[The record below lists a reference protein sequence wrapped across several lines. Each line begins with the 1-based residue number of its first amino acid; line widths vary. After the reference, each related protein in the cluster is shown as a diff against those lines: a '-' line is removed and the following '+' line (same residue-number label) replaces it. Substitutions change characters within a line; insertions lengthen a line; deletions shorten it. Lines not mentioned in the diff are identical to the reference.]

1 MLYWKSVK
9 NLQKLNYKYFM
20 IKRLFDI
27 GLSLIALILLLP
39 LFLLIAV
46 AVKISSRGSAFYKQ
60 ARVGKD
66 GNEFELFK
74 FRTMYVDSDRAGL
87 LTIGSKDYRI
97 TRVGY
102 HLRKYKLDELPQ
114 LLNVLKGDMSFV
126 GPRPEVRKYVN
137 MYTPAQLRVLTVKPG
152 VTDWASIKYFDENDI
167 LAGSDDPEDMYIRVI
182 VPSKISKNLE
192 YIDNQGILMDFKII
206 LSTIKRIF
214 Q

>member
-1 MLYWKSVK
+1 
-9 NLQKLNYKYFM
+9 M

-27 GLSLIALILLLP
+27 VISLIALIMLLP
-39 LFLLIAV
+39 LFILIAI
-46 AVKISSRGSAFYKQ
+46 AIKINSRGSAFYKQ
-60 ARVGKD
+60 TRVGKD

-74 FRTMYVDSDRAGL
+74 FRTMYINTDRAGL

-97 TRVGY
+97 TSVGY
-102 HLRKYKLDELPQ
+102 WLRKYKLDELPQ

-137 MYTPAQLRVLTVKPG
+137 LYTPAQLRVLSVKPG

-167 LAGSDDPEDMYIRVI
+167 LAGSDDPEDMYIKVI

-192 YIDNQGILMDFKII
+192 YIDNQDLFMDLKII

>member
-1 MLYWKSVK
+1 
-9 NLQKLNYKYFM
+9 M

-27 GLSLIALILLLP
+27 GFSLIALILLLP

-167 LAGSDDPEDMYIRVI
+167 LAGSDDPEDMYIKVI

>member
-1 MLYWKSVK
+1 
-9 NLQKLNYKYFM
+9 M

-27 GLSLIALILLLP
+27 VISLIALIMLLP
-39 LFLLIAV
+39 LFILIAI
-46 AVKISSRGSAFYKQ
+46 AIKINSRGSAFYKQ
-60 ARVGKD
+60 TRVGKD

-74 FRTMYVDSDRAGL
+74 FRTMYINSDRAGL

-97 TRVGY
+97 TSVGY
-102 HLRKYKLDELPQ
+102 WLRKYKLDELPQ

-137 MYTPAQLRVLTVKPG
+137 LYTPAQLRVLSVKPG

-167 LAGSDDPEDMYIRVI
+167 LAGSDDPEDMYIKVI

-192 YIDNQGILMDFKII
+192 YIDNQDLFMDLKII

>member
-1 MLYWKSVK
+1 
-9 NLQKLNYKYFM
+9 M

-27 GLSLIALILLLP
+27 GLSLVALIMLLP
-39 LFLLIAV
+39 LFLVIAI
-46 AVKISSRGSAFYKQ
+46 AIKINSRGSAFYKQ
-60 ARVGKD
+60 VRVGKE

-102 HLRKYKLDELPQ
+102 WLRKYKLDELPQ

-137 MYTPAQLRVLTVKPG
+137 LYTPAQLRVLSVKPG

-167 LAGSDDPEDMYIRVI
+167 LAGSDDPEAMYIKVI

-192 YIDNQGILMDFKII
+192 YIDNQGILMDLKII
-206 LSTIKRIF
+206 FSTIKRIF

>member
-1 MLYWKSVK
+1 M
-9 NLQKLNYKYFM
+9 
-20 IKRLFDI
+20 
-27 GLSLIALILLLP
+27 LLP
-39 LFLLIAV
+39 LFILIAI
-46 AVKISSRGSAFYKQ
+46 AIKINSRGSAFYKQ
-60 ARVGKD
+60 TRVGKD

-74 FRTMYVDSDRAGL
+74 FRTMYINSDRAGL

-97 TRVGY
+97 TSVGY
-102 HLRKYKLDELPQ
+102 WLRKYKLDELPQ

-137 MYTPAQLRVLTVKPG
+137 LYTPAQLRVLSVKPG

-167 LAGSDDPEDMYIRVI
+167 LAGSDDPEDMYIKVI

-192 YIDNQGILMDFKII
+192 YIDNQDLFMDLKII

>member
-1 MLYWKSVK
+1 MML
-9 NLQKLNYKYFM
+9 
-20 IKRLFDI
+20 KRLFDI
-27 GLSLIALILLLP
+27 SFSLIALIVLLP
-39 LFLLIAV
+39 LFLLIAI
-46 AVKISSRGSAFYKQ
+46 AVKINSRGGAFYKQ

-66 GNEFELFK
+66 GDEFKLFK
-74 FRTMYVDSDRAGL
+74 FRTMYTDSDRAGL

-102 HLRKYKLDELPQ
+102 WLRKYKLDELPQ

-137 MYTPAQLRVLTVKPG
+137 LYTPAQLRVLSVKPG

-167 LAGSDDPEDMYIRVI
+167 LASSEDPEAMYINVI

-192 YIDNQGILMDFKII
+192 YIDNQGILMDIKII

>member
-1 MLYWKSVK
+1 
-9 NLQKLNYKYFM
+9 M

-27 GLSLIALILLLP
+27 GISLIALIMLLP
-39 LFLLIAV
+39 LFILIAI
-46 AVKISSRGSAFYKQ
+46 AIKINSRGSSFYKQ
-60 ARVGKD
+60 TRVGKD

-74 FRTMYVDSDRAGL
+74 FRTMYINSDRAGL

-97 TRVGY
+97 TSVGY
-102 HLRKYKLDELPQ
+102 WLRKYKLDELPQ
-114 LLNVLKGDMSFV
+114 LLNVLKGEMSFV

-137 MYTPAQLRVLTVKPG
+137 LYTPAQLRVLSVKPG

-167 LAGSDDPEDMYIRVI
+167 LAGSDDPEDMYIKVI

-192 YIDNQGILMDFKII
+192 YIDNQDLFMDLKII

>member
-1 MLYWKSVK
+1 
-9 NLQKLNYKYFM
+9 M
-20 IKRLFDI
+20 IKRLFDVGI
-27 GLSLIALILLLP
+27 SLIALIMLLP
-39 LFLLIAV
+39 LFILIAI
-46 AVKISSRGSAFYKQ
+46 AIKINSRGSAFYKQ
-60 ARVGKD
+60 TRVGKD
-66 GNEFELFK
+66 RNEFELFK
-74 FRTMYVDSDRAGL
+74 FRTMYINSDKAGL

-97 TRVGY
+97 TSVGY
-102 HLRKYKLDELPQ
+102 WLRKYKLDELPQ

-137 MYTPAQLRVLTVKPG
+137 LYTPAQLRVLSVKPG

-167 LAGSDDPEDMYIRVI
+167 LAGSDDPEDMYIKVI

-192 YIDNQGILMDFKII
+192 YIDNQDLFMDLKII

>member
-1 MLYWKSVK
+1 
-9 NLQKLNYKYFM
+9 M

-27 GLSLIALILLLP
+27 GLSLTALILLLP

-167 LAGSDDPEDMYIRVI
+167 LAGSDDPEDMYIKVI

>member
-1 MLYWKSVK
+1 
-9 NLQKLNYKYFM
+9 M
-20 IKRLFDI
+20 IKRIFDI
-27 GLSLIALILLLP
+27 GLSLIALIVLLP
-39 LFLLIAV
+39 LFLLIAI
-46 AVKISSRGSAFYKQ
+46 AVKINSRGSAFYKQ

-66 GNEFELFK
+66 GNEFKLFK
-74 FRTMYVDSDRAGL
+74 FRTMYTDSDRAGL

-97 TRVGY
+97 TSVGY
-102 HLRKYKLDELPQ
+102 WLRKYKLDELPQ

-137 MYTPAQLRVLTVKPG
+137 MYTPAQLRVLSVKPG

-167 LAGSDDPEDMYIRVI
+167 LAGSDDPEEMYIKVI

>member
-1 MLYWKSVK
+1 ML
-9 NLQKLNYKYFM
+9 
-20 IKRLFDI
+20 KRLFDI
-27 GLSLIALILLLP
+27 SFSLLALIILSP
-39 LFLLIAV
+39 LFLLIAI
-46 AVKISSRGSAFYKQ
+46 AIKINSRGSAFYKQ

-66 GNEFELFK
+66 GNEFYLFK
-74 FRTMYVDSDRAGL
+74 FRTMFVNSDRAGL

-97 TRVGY
+97 TGVGY
-102 HLRKYKLDELPQ
+102 WLRKYKLDELPQ
-114 LLNVLKGDMSFV
+114 LLNVLIGDMSFV

-137 MYTPAQLRVLTVKPG
+137 LYTPAQLRVLSVKPG

-167 LAGSDDPEDMYIRVI
+167 LAGSEDPEDMYIRVI

-192 YIDNQGILMDFKII
+192 YIDNQGILMDVKII

>member
-1 MLYWKSVK
+1 
-9 NLQKLNYKYFM
+9 M

-27 GLSLIALILLLP
+27 GISLIALIMLLP
-39 LFLLIAV
+39 LFILIAI
-46 AVKISSRGSAFYKQ
+46 AIKINSRGSAFYKQ
-60 ARVGKD
+60 TRVGKD

-74 FRTMYVDSDRAGL
+74 FRTMYINSDRAGL

-97 TRVGY
+97 TSVGY
-102 HLRKYKLDELPQ
+102 WLRKYKLDELPQ

-137 MYTPAQLRVLTVKPG
+137 LYTPAQLRVLSVKPG

-167 LAGSDDPEDMYIRVI
+167 LAGSDDPEDMYIKVI

-192 YIDNQGILMDFKII
+192 YIDNQDLFMDLKII

>member
-1 MLYWKSVK
+1 
-9 NLQKLNYKYFM
+9 M

-27 GLSLIALILLLP
+27 GLSLIALIILLP
-39 LFLLIAV
+39 LFVIIAM
-46 AVKISSRGSAFYKQ
+46 AIKINSRGSAFYKQ

-97 TRVGY
+97 TGVGY
-102 HLRKYKLDELPQ
+102 WLRKYKLDELPQ

-137 MYTPAQLRVLTVKPG
+137 LYTPAQLRVLSVKPG

-167 LAGSDDPEDMYIRVI
+167 LAGSDDPEDMYIKVI
-182 VPSKISKNLE
+182 VPSKIIKNLE
-192 YIDNQGILMDFKII
+192 YIDNQGILMDLKII

>member
-1 MLYWKSVK
+1 MT
-9 NLQKLNYKYFM
+9 
-20 IKRLFDI
+20 KRFFDI
-27 GLSLIALILLLP
+27 GISLIVLIMLLP
-39 LFLLIAV
+39 LFILIAI
-46 AVKISSRGSAFYKQ
+46 AIKINSRGSAFYKQ
-60 ARVGKD
+60 TRVGKD

-74 FRTMYVDSDRAGL
+74 FRTMYINSDRAGL

-97 TRVGY
+97 TSVGY
-102 HLRKYKLDELPQ
+102 WLRKYKLDELPQ

-137 MYTPAQLRVLTVKPG
+137 LYTPAQLRVLSVKPG

-167 LAGSDDPEDMYIRVI
+167 LAGSDDPEDMYIKVI

-192 YIDNQGILMDFKII
+192 YIDNQDLFMDLKII

>member
-1 MLYWKSVK
+1 
-9 NLQKLNYKYFM
+9 M

-27 GLSLIALILLLP
+27 GISLIALIMLLP
-39 LFLLIAV
+39 LFILIAI
-46 AVKISSRGSAFYKQ
+46 AIKINSRGSAFYKQ
-60 ARVGKD
+60 TRVGKD

-74 FRTMYVDSDRAGL
+74 FRTMYINSDRAGL

-97 TRVGY
+97 TSVGY
-102 HLRKYKLDELPQ
+102 WLRKYKLDELPQ
-114 LLNVLKGDMSFV
+114 LLNVLKGDISFV

-137 MYTPAQLRVLTVKPG
+137 LYTPAQLRVLSVKPG

-167 LAGSDDPEDMYIRVI
+167 LAGSDDPEDMYIKVI

-192 YIDNQGILMDFKII
+192 YIDNQDLFMDLKII

>member
-1 MLYWKSVK
+1 
-9 NLQKLNYKYFM
+9 M

-27 GLSLIALILLLP
+27 GLSLIALIILLP
-39 LFLLIAV
+39 LFILIAM
-46 AVKISSRGSAFYKQ
+46 AIRINSRGSAFYKQ
-60 ARVGKD
+60 TRVGKD

-74 FRTMYVDSDRAGL
+74 FRTMYINSDKAGL

-97 TRVGY
+97 TGVGY
-102 HLRKYKLDELPQ
+102 WLRKYKLDELPQ

-137 MYTPAQLRVLTVKPG
+137 LYTPAQLRVLTVKPG

-192 YIDNQGILMDFKII
+192 YIDNQDLFMDLKII

>member
-1 MLYWKSVK
+1 MT
-9 NLQKLNYKYFM
+9 
-20 IKRLFDI
+20 KRLFDFS
-27 GLSLIALILLLP
+27 LSLIALIILMP
-39 LFLLIAV
+39 LFILIAV
-46 AVKISSRGSAFYKQ
+46 AIKINSRGSAFYKQ

-74 FRTMYVDSDRAGL
+74 FRTMYVNSDRAGL

-97 TRVGY
+97 TSVGY
-102 HLRKYKLDELPQ
+102 WLRKYKLDELPQ

-137 MYTPAQLRVLTVKPG
+137 MYTPAQLKVLSVKPG

-167 LAGSDDPEDMYIRVI
+167 LAGSDDPEDMYIKVI

-192 YIDNQGILMDFKII
+192 YIDNQGILMDLKII

>member
-1 MLYWKSVK
+1 
-9 NLQKLNYKYFM
+9 M

-27 GLSLIALILLLP
+27 GLSLITLMILLP
-39 LFLLIAV
+39 LFLLIAI
-46 AVKISSRGSAFYKQ
+46 AIKFNSRGSAFYKQ

-74 FRTMYVDSDRAGL
+74 FRTMYLNSDRAGL

-97 TRVGY
+97 TGIGY
-102 HLRKYKLDELPQ
+102 WLRKYKLDELPQ

-126 GPRPEVRKYVN
+126 GPRPEVQKYVN
-137 MYTPAQLRVLTVKPG
+137 LYTPAQLRVLSVKPG

-167 LAGSDDPEDMYIRVI
+167 LAGSDNPEDMYIKVI

-192 YIDNQGILMDFKII
+192 YIDNQGILMDIKII
-206 LSTIKRIF
+206 LSTLKRIF

>member
-1 MLYWKSVK
+1 
-9 NLQKLNYKYFM
+9 M

-27 GLSLIALILLLP
+27 CLSLIALIVLLP

-46 AVKISSRGSAFYKQ
+46 AIKIDSRGSAFYKQ

-66 GNEFELFK
+66 GNEFDLFK
-74 FRTMYVDSDRAGL
+74 FRTMYVNSDRAGL

-97 TRVGY
+97 TGVGY
-102 HLRKYKLDELPQ
+102 WLRKYKLDELPQ
-114 LLNVLKGDMSFV
+114 LLNVLNGDMSFV

-137 MYTPAQLRVLTVKPG
+137 MYTQAQLRVLTVKPG

-167 LAGSDDPEDMYIRVI
+167 LAGSDDPEDMYINVI

-192 YIDNQGILMDFKII
+192 YIDNQCILLDLKII
-206 LSTIKRIF
+206 LSTLKRIF

>member
-1 MLYWKSVK
+1 MV
-9 NLQKLNYKYFM
+9 
-20 IKRLFDI
+20 KRLFDI
-27 GLSLIALILLLP
+27 SLSFIALIILLP
-39 LFLLIAV
+39 LFILIAIAIKV
-46 AVKISSRGSAFYKQ
+46 NSRGSAFYKQ

-74 FRTMYVDSDRAGL
+74 FRTMYVNSDRAGL

-97 TRVGY
+97 TGVGY
-102 HLRKYKLDELPQ
+102 WLRKYKLDELPQ
-114 LLNVLKGDMSFV
+114 LLNVLIGDMSFV

-137 MYTPAQLRVLTVKPG
+137 LYTPAQLRVLSVKPG

-192 YIDNQGILMDFKII
+192 YIDNQDILMDLKII

>member
-1 MLYWKSVK
+1 
-9 NLQKLNYKYFM
+9 M

-27 GLSLIALILLLP
+27 GLSFITLIVLLP

-46 AVKISSRGSAFYKQ
+46 AIKINSRGSAFYKQ

-74 FRTMYVDSDRAGL
+74 FRTMYVNSDRAGL

-97 TRVGY
+97 TGVGY
-102 HLRKYKLDELPQ
+102 WLRKYKLDELPQ

-167 LAGSDDPEDMYIRVI
+167 LASSDDPEDMYIRVI

-192 YIDNQGILMDFKII
+192 YIDNQDLFMDLKII
-206 LSTIKRIF
+206 FSTIKRIF

>member
-1 MLYWKSVK
+1 
-9 NLQKLNYKYFM
+9 M

-27 GLSLIALILLLP
+27 GISLIALIMLLP
-39 LFLLIAV
+39 LFILIAI
-46 AVKISSRGSAFYKQ
+46 AIKINSRGSSFYKQ
-60 ARVGKD
+60 TRVGKD

-74 FRTMYVDSDRAGL
+74 FRTMYINSDRAGL

-97 TRVGY
+97 TSVGY
-102 HLRKYKLDELPQ
+102 WLRKYKLDELPQ
-114 LLNVLKGDMSFV
+114 LLNVLKGEMSFV

-137 MYTPAQLRVLTVKPG
+137 LYTPAQLRVLSVKPG

-167 LAGSDDPEDMYIRVI
+167 LAGSDDPEDMYIKVI

-192 YIDNQGILMDFKII
+192 YIDNQDLFMDLKIK

>member
-1 MLYWKSVK
+1 
-9 NLQKLNYKYFM
+9 M

-27 GLSLIALILLLP
+27 GISLIALIMLLP
-39 LFLLIAV
+39 LFILIAI
-46 AVKISSRGSAFYKQ
+46 AIKINSRGSAFYKQ
-60 ARVGKD
+60 TRVGKD

-74 FRTMYVDSDRAGL
+74 FRTMYINSDKAGL

-97 TRVGY
+97 TSVGY
-102 HLRKYKLDELPQ
+102 WLRKYKLDELPQ

-137 MYTPAQLRVLTVKPG
+137 LYTPAQLRVLSVKPG

-167 LAGSDDPEDMYIRVI
+167 LAGSDDPEDMYIKVI

-192 YIDNQGILMDFKII
+192 YIDNQDLFMDLKII
-206 LSTIKRIF
+206 FSTIKRIF

>member
-1 MLYWKSVK
+1 
-9 NLQKLNYKYFM
+9 M

-27 GLSLIALILLLP
+27 GISLIALIMLLP
-39 LFLLIAV
+39 LFILIAI
-46 AVKISSRGSAFYKQ
+46 AIKINSRGSAFYKQ
-60 ARVGKD
+60 TRVGKD

-74 FRTMYVDSDRAGL
+74 FRTMYINSDKAGL

-97 TRVGY
+97 TSVGY
-102 HLRKYKLDELPQ
+102 WLRKYKLDELPQ

-137 MYTPAQLRVLTVKPG
+137 LYTPAQLRVLSVKPG

-167 LAGSDDPEDMYIRVI
+167 LAGSDDPEDMYIKVI

-192 YIDNQGILMDFKII
+192 YIDNQDLLMDLKII
-206 LSTIKRIF
+206 FSTIKRIF

>member
-1 MLYWKSVK
+1 
-9 NLQKLNYKYFM
+9 M
-20 IKRLFDI
+20 IKRLFDM
-27 GLSLIALILLLP
+27 GLSFITLIVLLP

-46 AVKISSRGSAFYKQ
+46 AIKINSRGSAFYKQ

-74 FRTMYVDSDRAGL
+74 FRTMYVNSDRAGL

-97 TRVGY
+97 TGVGY
-102 HLRKYKLDELPQ
+102 WLRKYKLDELPQ

-167 LAGSDDPEDMYIRVI
+167 LASSDDPEDMYIRVI

-192 YIDNQGILMDFKII
+192 YIDNQDLFMDLKII
-206 LSTIKRIF
+206 FSTIKRIF

>member
-1 MLYWKSVK
+1 MT
-9 NLQKLNYKYFM
+9 
-20 IKRLFDI
+20 KRLFDFS
-27 GLSLIALILLLP
+27 LSLIALIILLP
-39 LFLLIAV
+39 LFILIAV
-46 AVKISSRGSAFYKQ
+46 AIKINSRGSAFYKQ

-74 FRTMYVDSDRAGL
+74 FRTMYVNSDRAGL

-97 TRVGY
+97 TGVGY
-102 HLRKYKLDELPQ
+102 WLRKYKLDELPQ

-137 MYTPAQLRVLTVKPG
+137 MYTPAQLKVLSVKPG

-167 LAGSDDPEDMYIRVI
+167 LAGSDDPEDMYIKVI

-192 YIDNQGILMDFKII
+192 YIDNQGILMDLKII
-206 LSTIKRIF
+206 LSTLKRIF

>member
-1 MLYWKSVK
+1 MSIK
-9 NLQKLNYKYFM
+9 NPQKLNYNKVM

-27 GLSLIALILLLP
+27 SLSLIALIILLP

-46 AVKISSRGSAFYKQ
+46 AIKINSRGSAFYKQ

-66 GNEFELFK
+66 ANEFELFK
-74 FRTMYVDSDRAGL
+74 FRTMYVNSDRAGL

-97 TRVGY
+97 TGVGY
-102 HLRKYKLDELPQ
+102 WLRKYKLDELPQ

-167 LAGSDDPEDMYIRVI
+167 LAGSDDPEDMYVKVI

-192 YIDNQGILMDFKII
+192 YIDNQGILMDLRII
-206 LSTIKRIF
+206 LSTLKRIF

>member
-1 MLYWKSVK
+1 ML
-9 NLQKLNYKYFM
+9 
-20 IKRLFDI
+20 KRHFDI
-27 GLSLIALILLLP
+27 GFSVITLIILIP
-39 LFLLIAV
+39 LFLLIAI
-46 AVKISSRGSAFYKQ
+46 AIKINSRGGAFYKQ
-60 ARVGKD
+60 ARVGKNGD
-66 GNEFELFK
+66 EFKLFK

-97 TRVGY
+97 TSVGY
-102 HLRKYKLDELPQ
+102 WLRKYKLDELPQ

-137 MYTPAQLRVLTVKPG
+137 MYTPAQLRVLSVKPG

-167 LAGSDDPEDMYIRVI
+167 LAGSEDPEAMYISVI

-192 YIDNQGILMDFKII
+192 YIDNQGILMDVKII

>member
-1 MLYWKSVK
+1 MT
-9 NLQKLNYKYFM
+9 
-20 IKRLFDI
+20 KRLFDI
-27 GLSLIALILLLP
+27 GISLIALIMLLP
-39 LFLLIAV
+39 LFILIAI
-46 AVKISSRGSAFYKQ
+46 AIKINSRGSAFYKQ
-60 ARVGKD
+60 TRVGKD

-74 FRTMYVDSDRAGL
+74 FRTMYINSDRAGL

-97 TRVGY
+97 TSVGY
-102 HLRKYKLDELPQ
+102 WLRKYKLDELPQ

-137 MYTPAQLRVLTVKPG
+137 LYTPAQLRVLSVKPG

-167 LAGSDDPEDMYIRVI
+167 LAGSDDPEDMYIKVI

-192 YIDNQGILMDFKII
+192 YIDNQDLFMDLKII

>member
-1 MLYWKSVK
+1 MA
-9 NLQKLNYKYFM
+9 
-20 IKRLFDI
+20 KRLFDI
-27 GLSLIALILLLP
+27 GLSLLALIILLP
-39 LFLLIAV
+39 LFLFIAI
-46 AVKISSRGSAFYKQ
+46 AIKLNSGGSPFYKQ
-60 ARVGKD
+60 VRVGKD
-66 GNEFELFK
+66 GDEFELFK
-74 FRTMYVDSDRAGL
+74 FRTMYVNSDRAGL

-97 TRVGY
+97 TGVGY
-102 HLRKYKLDELPQ
+102 WLRKYKLDELPQ

-137 MYTPAQLRVLTVKPG
+137 MYTPAQLRVLSVKPG

-192 YIDNQGILMDFKII
+192 YIDNQGILMDLKII

>member
-1 MLYWKSVK
+1 
-9 NLQKLNYKYFM
+9 M

-27 GLSLIALILLLP
+27 GLSFITLIALLP

-46 AVKISSRGSAFYKQ
+46 AIKINSRGSAFYKQ

-74 FRTMYVDSDRAGL
+74 FRTMYVNSDRAGL

-97 TRVGY
+97 TGVGY
-102 HLRKYKLDELPQ
+102 WLRKYKLDELPQ

-167 LAGSDDPEDMYIRVI
+167 LASSDDPEDMYIRVI

-192 YIDNQGILMDFKII
+192 YIDNQDLFMDLKII
-206 LSTIKRIF
+206 FSTIKRIF

>member
-1 MLYWKSVK
+1 
-9 NLQKLNYKYFM
+9 M

-27 GLSLIALILLLP
+27 GISLIALIMLLP
-39 LFLLIAV
+39 LFILIAI
-46 AVKISSRGSAFYKQ
+46 AIKINSRGSAFYKQ
-60 ARVGKD
+60 TRVGKD

-74 FRTMYVDSDRAGL
+74 FRTMYINSDRAGL

-97 TRVGY
+97 TSVGY
-102 HLRKYKLDELPQ
+102 WLRKYKLDELPQ

-137 MYTPAQLRVLTVKPG
+137 LYTPAQLRVLSVKPG

-167 LAGSDDPEDMYIRVI
+167 LAGSDDPEDMYINVI

-192 YIDNQGILMDFKII
+192 YIDNQDLFMDLKII

>member
-1 MLYWKSVK
+1 
-9 NLQKLNYKYFM
+9 M
-20 IKRLFDI
+20 IKQLFDI
-27 GLSLIALILLLP
+27 GLSLMALIILLP
-39 LFLLIAV
+39 LFILIAI
-46 AVKISSRGSAFYKQ
+46 AIKINSRGGAFYKQ

-74 FRTMYVDSDRAGL
+74 FRTMFVDSDRAGL

-97 TRVGY
+97 TGVGY
-102 HLRKYKLDELPQ
+102 WLRKYKLDELPQ

-137 MYTPAQLRVLTVKPG
+137 LYTPAQLRVLSVKPG

-167 LAGSDDPEDMYIRVI
+167 LAGSADPEDMYIKVI

-192 YIDNQGILMDFKII
+192 YIDNQCILMDLKII
-206 LSTIKRIF
+206 VSTIKRIF

>member
-1 MLYWKSVK
+1 
-9 NLQKLNYKYFM
+9 M
-20 IKRLFDI
+20 IKRLFDVGI
-27 GLSLIALILLLP
+27 SLIALIMLLP
-39 LFLLIAV
+39 LFILIAI
-46 AVKISSRGSAFYKQ
+46 AIKINSRGSAFYKQ
-60 ARVGKD
+60 TRVGKD

-74 FRTMYVDSDRAGL
+74 FRTMYINSDRAGL

-97 TRVGY
+97 TSVGY
-102 HLRKYKLDELPQ
+102 WLRKYKLDELPQ

-137 MYTPAQLRVLTVKPG
+137 LYTPAQLRVLSVKPG

-167 LAGSDDPEDMYIRVI
+167 LAGSDDPEDMYIKVI

-192 YIDNQGILMDFKII
+192 YIDNQDLFMDLKII